1 VIAGLA
7 LDRATSGAI
16 FERTGQVR
24 RLDVYWGFDE
34 G

>member
-1 VIAGLA
+1 MIAGLA
-7 LDRATSGAI
+7 LDPATSGQI
-16 FERTGQVR
+16 FERTGEVR